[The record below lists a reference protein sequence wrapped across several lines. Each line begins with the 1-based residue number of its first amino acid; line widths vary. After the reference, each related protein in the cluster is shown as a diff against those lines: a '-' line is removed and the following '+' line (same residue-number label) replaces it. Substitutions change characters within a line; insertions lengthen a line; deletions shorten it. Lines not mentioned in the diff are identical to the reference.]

1 MSTPLPAVRMID
13 ANLNRASEAVRTLED
28 LARFTLHLG
37 DLAAD
42 LKHIRHGLTAV
53 ASRLG
58 WDTLRLAAHRDT
70 PGDPG
75 TAHTTASE
83 SRRESL
89 SAIASAASSRAA
101 QALRVLEEATKL
113 TSPAMAHE
121 IEQLRYRLYDSA
133 RSVVLALG
141 TGLARQWS
149 LCVLITEAAC
159 TEHSWEQVARL
170 ACEGGADCLQLR
182 EPDLPDAELLRRA
195 RMLVALCRE
204 HAATSF
210 INDRPDI
217 ALLAGADGVH
227 VGQSD
232 LPVPAVRK
240 LAGSSLLVGVSTA
253 NIEQAQQAARDGADV
268 CGLGPMFAS
277 TTKPKPKLAGI
288 GYLRAYLADPS
299 LSRVP
304 HLAISGITP
313 ENSASLAA
321 AGCRGIAVCAQV
333 CGSPDP
339 LAAASELRAAMT
351 PSHAAPDAR

>member
-1 MSTPLPAVRMID
+1 MSTPFAAVRMID
-13 ANLNRASEAVRTLED
+13 ANLNRASEALRTLED
-28 LARFTLHLG
+28 LARFTLQMG
-37 DLAAD
+37 DLAAE
-42 LKHIRHGLTAV
+42 LKRIRHGLTSIAV
-53 ASRLG
+53 RVG
-58 WDTLRLAAHRDT
+58 WDTLRLTAHRDT

-75 TAHTTASE
+75 TTQTTEAE

-101 QALRVLEEATKL
+101 QALRVLEEAAKL
-113 TSPAMAHE
+113 AAPTLAHG
-121 IEQLRYRLYDSA
+121 IEQHRYRLYDSA

-141 TGLARQWS
+141 TGRARQWS

-159 TEHSWEQVARL
+159 THHSWQRVAEL

-182 EPDLPDAELLRRA
+182 EPDRPDAELLRRA
-195 RMLVALCRE
+195 HALVALCRE
-204 HAATSF
+204 HRSASI
-210 INDRPDI
+210 INNRPDV

-227 VGQSD
+227 VGQAD

-288 GYLRAYLADPS
+288 GYLQTYLADPS

-304 HLAISGITP
+304 HLAISGITRT
-313 ENSASLAA
+313 NAGLLAE
-321 AGCRGIAVCAQV
+321 AGCLGIAVCAQV
-333 CGSPDP
+333 CGSSDP
-339 LAAASELRAAMT
+339 RAAASELRTAMR
-351 PSHAAPDAR
+351 PAHAAPDAR